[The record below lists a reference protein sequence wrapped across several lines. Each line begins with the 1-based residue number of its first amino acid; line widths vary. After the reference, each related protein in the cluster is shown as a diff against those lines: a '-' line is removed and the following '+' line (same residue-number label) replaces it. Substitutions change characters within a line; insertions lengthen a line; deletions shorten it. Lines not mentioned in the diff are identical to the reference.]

1 MYEYLLAFLKPIIEP
16 FMSGDAWPLIMRF
29 MPFIIFYELPYAL
42 LIYAGVMKYI
52 WERGGEG
59 PRRPYFPP
67 VSCVIT
73 CYSEGRGVQGTIRSL
88 TEQVYPGRIQM
99 IAMID
104 GAARNKD
111 TYEAALEMRG
121 YVRSFAAR
129 SLEVVP
135 KWQRGGRVSNINT
148 GLNYVNGEILFILDG
163 DTSFDNDMVE
173 RAVRHFEDPSVAAVS
188 GCLRVRNA
196 DSSLVASLQAV
207 EYFISI
213 QTAKTGLSEFNLVNN
228 VSGAFGIFRRSV
240 VELVRGWDA
249 GTAED
254 LDMTLRIKQY
264 FGRYGGKFRIVFDPE
279 AMGHTDVPDTLLG
292 YFRQR
297 IRWDGDLPFIYFKKH
312 WRAFSARLLGWPN
325 FIMAVLN
332 GLYSQI
338 VLPFIIFTYTLWLFW
353 EYPLSYVLS
362 LLFVVYL
369 FYFLLLTAM
378 YVTSLIFISERK
390 KDDLSRLPLLPLFP
404 LFIFSS
410 RINSLVATIY
420 ELAFKS
426 HKDSSMAPWWVTRK
440 SKFD

>member
-1 MYEYLLAFLKPIIEP
+1 
-16 FMSGDAWPLIMRF
+16 
-29 MPFIIFYELPYAL
+29 
-42 LIYAGVMKYI
+42 
-52 WERGGEG
+52 
-59 PRRPYFPP
+59 
-67 VSCVIT
+67 
-73 CYSEGRGVQGTIRSL
+73 
-88 TEQVYPGRIQM
+88 
-99 IAMID
+99 MID

-111 TYEAALEMRG
+111 TYEAAIEMRG

-420 ELAFKS
+420 ELVFKS

>member
-1 MYEYLLAFLKPIIEP
+1 MYEYIFLLLSPIIEP
-16 FMSGDAWPLIMRF
+16 IISGDTWPLIMRF
-29 MPFIIFYELPYAL
+29 MPFIIFYELPYTL

-52 WERGGEG
+52 WERKREWL
-59 PRRPYFPP
+59 RRDYFPP
-67 VSCVIT
+67 VSCIIT
-73 CYSEGRGVQGTIRSL
+73 CYSEGLEVQSTIRSL
-88 TEQVYPGRIQM
+88 TEQIYPGKIELITM
-99 IAMID
+99 VD
-104 GAARNKD
+104 GASRNGD
-111 TYEAALEMRG
+111 TYEAALEMKD
-121 YVRSFAAR
+121 YVHGVENRR
-129 SLEVVP
+129 LEVVP

-148 GLNYVNGEILFILDG
+148 GLNYVTGEIVFVLDG
-163 DTSFDNDMVE
+163 DTSFDNNMVE

-196 DSSLVASLQAV
+196 DSSLAASLQAV

-213 QTAKTGLSEFNLVNN
+213 QTSKTGLSEFNIVNN
-228 VSGAFGIFRRSV
+228 VSGAFGIFRRSI

-264 FGRYGGKFRIVFDPE
+264 FGRCGGKFRIIFDPE
-279 AMGHTDVPDTLLG
+279 AMGHTDVPDTFLG
-292 YFRQR
+292 YFKQR

-312 WRAFSARLLGWPN
+312 WRAFRPRLLGWPN

-353 EYPLSYVLS
+353 EYPIGYVLS
-362 LLFVVYL
+362 LLFTVYL
-369 FYFLLLTAM
+369 FYFIMLTVM
-378 YVTSLIFISERK
+378 YITSLVFISERK
-390 KDDLSRLPLLPLFP
+390 REDFSRIPLLVIFP

-410 RINSLVATIY
+410 RINSLIATIY
-420 ELAFKS
+420 EFIFKS